1 MKYASW
7 TRSTAIVSL
16 PIHSASLTKIWR
28 RFRWTLN
35 LVYSFAAVFVLNVW
49 SKCTAVQR
57 NTLITDQNV
66 HAKNCT
72 NRVSNPPALDLLH
85 RMVHKQIRFAH
96 WPNQVCSPTK
106 SGFVCL
112 PAYLSVCLSA
122 CLSACL
128 PACLFYPVQQILI
141 FNDSST
147 NSTHHLQ
154 TGFYFLVLLPSFS
167 SLCKLKYSSL
177 HGVPSG
183 FIFGSVLWQILEWYF
198 GFFT

>member
-1 MKYASW
+1 MYMRKIVQTGYQ
-7 TRSTAIVSL
+7 TRLLLICSIAWSTSKSGL
-16 PIHSASLTKIWR
+16 LT
-28 RFRWTLN
+28 
-35 LVYSFAAVFVLNVW
+35 
-49 SKCTAVQR
+49 
-57 NTLITDQNV
+57 D
-66 HAKNCT
+66 
-72 NRVSNPPALDLLH
+72 
-85 RMVHKQIRFAH
+85 QIRFAH
-96 WPNQVCSPTK
+96 RPNQVCSPTK

-112 PAYLSVCLSA
+112 PACLSVCLSA
-122 CLSACL
+122 CLPACL

>member
-1 MKYASW
+1 MYMRKIVQTGYQTSLLLICAIAW
-7 TRSTAIVSL
+7 STSKSGL
-16 PIHSASLTKIWR
+16 LT
-28 RFRWTLN
+28 
-35 LVYSFAAVFVLNVW
+35 
-49 SKCTAVQR
+49 
-57 NTLITDQNV
+57 D
-66 HAKNCT
+66 
-72 NRVSNPPALDLLH
+72 
-85 RMVHKQIRFAH
+85 QIRFAYR
-96 WPNQVCSPTK
+96 PNQVS
-106 SGFVCL
+106 FACL
-112 PAYLSVCLSA
+112 PACLSVCLSVCLSA
-122 CLSACL
+122 CL
-128 PACLFYPVQQILI
+128 FYQVQQILI